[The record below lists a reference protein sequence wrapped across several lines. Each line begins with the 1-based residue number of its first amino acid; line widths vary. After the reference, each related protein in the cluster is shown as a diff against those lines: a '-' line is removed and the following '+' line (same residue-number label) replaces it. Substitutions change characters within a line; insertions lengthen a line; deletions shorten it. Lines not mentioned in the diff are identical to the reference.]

1 MKKLLSNA
9 GIFPFILSALFLV
22 LKFLSVVSWGW
33 LWVLSPIWLYVA
45 MMLLIAGISA
55 IWVAIWVKKR
65 K

>member
-9 GIFPFILSALFLV
+9 GIFPFILATLLLV
-22 LKFLSVVSWGW
+22 LKVLSVVSWGW